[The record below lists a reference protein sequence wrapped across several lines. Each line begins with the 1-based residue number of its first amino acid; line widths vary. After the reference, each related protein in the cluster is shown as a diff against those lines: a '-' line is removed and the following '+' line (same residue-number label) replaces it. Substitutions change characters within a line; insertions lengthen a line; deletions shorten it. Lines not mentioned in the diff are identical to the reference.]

1 MSDSKAAAELIRE
14 LKSKGYTVV
23 QRGQVRRAVVVGK
36 RLASIPGPTQK
47 VAGRAMANVRAKL
60 RREYGIDV

>member
-1 MSDSKAAAELIRE
+1 MADSKAAAELIRE
-14 LKSKGYTVV
+14 LKNKGYTVIRHG
-23 QRGQVRRAVVVGK
+23 QLRRGVVVGK